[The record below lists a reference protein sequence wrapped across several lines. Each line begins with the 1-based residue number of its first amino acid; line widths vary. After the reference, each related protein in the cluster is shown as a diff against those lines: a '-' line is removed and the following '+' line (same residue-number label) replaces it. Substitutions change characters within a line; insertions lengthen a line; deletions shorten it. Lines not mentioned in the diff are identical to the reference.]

1 MYAGSDKNIGFGW
14 KHVPGAIFGFKNNFS
29 CKNQQNAW
37 FWVCDGYE
45 KWKKKKQIF
54 FQIFHEKMIFYFIVL
69 NVSKIVSE
77 HYRHPRIPSRSLKNM
92 QDNHKGTESRL
103 KWVKSIKLRTDF
115 FAFFVFSK
123 KCFLNEK
130 LIFHFIVLNVSSSYW
145 TFIKDSSMTRKH
157 LCDLTSSR

>member
-1 MYAGSDKNIGFGW
+1 
-14 KHVPGAIFGFKNNFS
+14 
-29 CKNQQNAW
+29 
-37 FWVCDGYE
+37 
-45 KWKKKKQIF
+45 
-54 FQIFHEKMIFYFIVL
+54 MIFYFIVL

-77 HYRHPRIPSRSLKNM
+77 HYRHPRIPSRSLKTM

-130 LIFHFIVLNVSSSYW
+130 LIFHFIVLNVSS
-145 TFIKDSSMTRKH
+145 TKLGHPGHLSSLSRRSKLRKA
-157 LCDLTSSR
+157 L

>member
-1 MYAGSDKNIGFGW
+1 MYAASDESIGFGW
-14 KHVPGAIFGFKNNFS
+14 KHVPGATLLLKQFL

-37 FWVCDGYE
+37 FLALRWLW
-45 KWKKKKQIF
+45 KMKKKVWNF
-54 FQIFHEKMIFYFIVL
+54 FHEKMIFYFIVL

-115 FAFFVFSK
+115 FCFFCFFKKMFFEWKIDFSFYCS
-123 KCFLNEK
+123 KC
-130 LIFHFIVLNVSSSYW
+130 I
-145 TFIKDSSMTRKH
+145 
-157 LCDLTSSR
+157 

>member
-1 MYAGSDKNIGFGW
+1 MQKSAKCLILGLRWLWKMNKKNR
-14 KHVPGAIFGFKNNFS
+14 
-29 CKNQQNAW
+29 
-37 FWVCDGYE
+37 
-45 KWKKKKQIF
+45 KKSF
-54 FQIFHEKMIFYFIVL
+54 FHEKMIFYFIVL

-92 QDNHKGTESRL
+92 QDNHRGTESRL
-103 KWVKSIKLRTDF
+103 KCVKSIKLRTDF

-130 LIFHFIVLNVSSSYW
+130 LIFHLIVLNVSSSYW
-145 TFIKDSSMTRKH
+145 RFIKNSSMTRTH